1 MSKKSLIEK
10 LEQFLETTKTTPI
23 MSVFTP
29 PEMIALLEET
39 IGHLKRTPSVEIELP
54 EGDERQAKVRFT
66 EWNEDT
72 RHLHVCLSVSEA
84 ASKLNDSLDVEPLAW
99 ACWSDQQDP
108 SKDKPGIVSFEPMA
122 YAKRLPLFSFAQ
134 IAKIELSMVQ
144 FIQDVAQQKP
154 EKPDY
159 WSACGQCERNISRA
173 EDLIQ
178 GK

>member
-10 LEQFLETTKTTPI
+10 LEQFLETTRTAPI
-23 MSVFTP
+23 VSVFTSL
-29 PEMIALLEET
+29 ETVALLEET
-39 IGHLKRTPSVEIELP
+39 IANLKRTPSVEIELP

-66 EWNEDT
+66 EWNED
-72 RHLHVCLSVSEA
+72 RQHLHVCLSVPETLP
-84 ASKLNDSLDVEPLAW
+84 KLNDSLDVEPLAW

-108 SKDKPGIVSFEPMA
+108 TKDKPGITSFEPMA

-134 IAKIELSMVQ
+134 IGKIELSMVQ